1 MQYMLLC
8 TILSAMATDNTARE
22 PSVVGVDDGTA
33 LWAFGALIVFKVN
46 AEQTDGALT
55 LVEYTAP
62 SGNESPFHVHHNE
75 DELFYVLSGEI
86 VCYYGD
92 DAENRI
98 RAGPSETVLLPRA
111 VPHGFR
117 VVSDEACRLLVQ
129 ITPGGL
135 EAFFAEVGTPAAQ
148 RAPPPPAEPDV
159 AAMTEAAE
167 AYGIEILGP
176 LPRED

>member
-1 MQYMLLC
+1 MP
-8 TILSAMATDNTARE
+8 TDTTARE
-22 PSVVGVDDGTA
+22 PSVVGVNDGTA
-33 LWAFGALIVFKVN
+33 LWAFGALVVFKAN

-62 SGNESPFHVHHNE
+62 PGNESPFHVHHNE
-75 DELFYVLSGEI
+75 DELFYVLDGEI

-98 RAGPSETVLLPRA
+98 RAGPNETVLLPRT

-117 VVSDEACRLLVQ
+117 VVGEETCRLLVQ

-135 EAFFAEVGTPAAQ
+135 EAFFAEVGTPATQ
-148 RAPPPPAEPDV
+148 RTPPPLTEPDRPSESDV

-167 AYGIEILGP
+167 TYGIEILGP
-176 LPRED
+176 LPREG